1 MSDYSQILY
10 GSRCVRSDSV
20 GSDSVRLDIVRF
32 YKNNTV
38 VHVVL
43 DFVGEIVLQ

>member
-10 GSRCVRSDSV
+10 GSRCVR
-20 GSDSVRLDIVRF
+20 SDSVRLDIVRF

-43 DFVGEIVLQ
+43 DFVSEIVLQ